1 VPWFLA
7 VTTDYFC
14 TYVTRKTTWLEL
26 GFRIA
31 RLKTLTGSLW
41 WNWLWN
47 WPTQNYTDQHR
58 FSHDL
63 TQELVSVF
71 SHDPLEAGCSA
82 LRTTANWSA
91 SLAASAKVL
100 GLWSINQSRR
110 SLSTL
115 LLNCLHTMRSRAVS
129 SEWAPSLSIQCV
141 SCVLRRKANWEY
153 VSEWLLVKPRKRFW
167 YISGTTE
174 YSWRYEFSNN
184 HKC

>member
-1 VPWFLA
+1 MPWFLA

-82 LRTTANWSA
+82 LRTTANWSS

-115 LLNCLHTMRSRAVS
+115 LLNCLHTMRSRS
-129 SEWAPSLSIQCV
+129 SVIRMSTLTLNPMRKLCV
-141 SCVLRRKANWEY
+141 ETKSKLR
-153 VSEWLLVKPRKRFW
+153 VRFW
-167 YISGTTE
+167 VTLG
-174 YSWRYEFSNN
+174 
-184 HKC
+184 

>member
-1 VPWFLA
+1 MPWFLA

-115 LLNCLHTMRSRAVS
+115 LLNCLHTMRSRS
-129 SEWAPSLSIQCV
+129 SVIRMSTLTLNPMRKLCV
-141 SCVLRRKANWEY
+141 ETKSKLR
-153 VSEWLLVKPRKRFW
+153 VRFW
-167 YISGTTE
+167 VTLG
-174 YSWRYEFSNN
+174 
-184 HKC
+184 

>member
-115 LLNCLHTMRSRAVS
+115 LLNCLHTMRSRS
-129 SEWAPSLSIQCV
+129 SVIRMSTLTLNPMRKLCV
-141 SCVLRRKANWEY
+141 ETKSKLR
-153 VSEWLLVKPRKRFW
+153 VRFW
-167 YISGTTE
+167 VTLG
-174 YSWRYEFSNN
+174 
-184 HKC
+184 